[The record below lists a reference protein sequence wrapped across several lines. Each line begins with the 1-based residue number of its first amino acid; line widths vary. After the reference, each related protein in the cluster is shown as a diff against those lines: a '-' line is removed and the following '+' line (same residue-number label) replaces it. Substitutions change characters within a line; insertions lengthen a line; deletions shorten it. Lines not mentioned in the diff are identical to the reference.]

1 MKNRAEL
8 FHNTAYFRIK
18 VKNKIVKFIDLIFV
32 RDSKDKN
39 LIMKWSF

>member
-1 MKNRAEL
+1 MKNRADSSN
-8 FHNTAYFRIK
+8 NTAHFRIK